1 MPPQEGLERVSAAA
15 ASESGSGAE
24 STGIGLHSV
33 LQGAKAG
40 GGRAWLTAQPGVGEV
55 PCGCESERRVF
66 TVDSCERTGVGAE
79 RATTTFHFALPVAL
93 VPRPTSRRASLGE
106 ATPDASEMESIP
118 SSCTPSAAASSAS
131 DSEATSSTAHP
142 PRRAAVRRAGASA
155 GPQPRRV
162 SADFSDAFDDISQD
176 SMRKQE
182 EAAAEAAA
190 AAETSLVESP
200 ILVPWL
206 ASRLAN
212 SSRNTEGEHFFGCD
226 RPERRTLPCAR
237 RLLDLE
243 RATPL
248 PAPPPSPPISPPKD
262 ADLSAAAIGGARV
275 IPQTTTLTCGIAAPP
290 PPSPPPS
297 PPPPPPPPSAP
308 PPPPYLHRT
317 ARRYL
322 LTVFRRLG
330 AHPASRALGAG
341 SDERCSIAELSESVR
356 LRGVRPFAAIDP
368 DGSWR
373 ANRFVEL
380 ALGEGAAGGRMADVV
395 VLDNNVPHSGAPD
408 SSRCGSSSSQ
418 DGVV

>member
-1 MPPQEGLERVSAAA
+1 MAHERSWMAEGLERVSAAA

-40 GGRAWLTAQPGVGEV
+40 GGRAWLTAQPGVG
-55 PCGCESERRVF
+55 
-66 TVDSCERTGVGAE
+66 AE

-118 SSCTPSAAASSAS
+118 SS
-131 DSEATSSTAHP
+131 
-142 PRRAAVRRAGASA
+142 AAVRRAGASA

-162 SADFSDAFDDISQD
+162 SADFSDA
-176 SMRKQE
+176 
-182 EAAAEAAA
+182 
-190 AAETSLVESP
+190 
-200 ILVPWL
+200 
-206 ASRLAN
+206 
-212 SSRNTEGEHFFGCD
+212 
-226 RPERRTLPCAR
+226 
-237 RLLDLE
+237 
-243 RATPL
+243 
-248 PAPPPSPPISPPKD
+248 
-262 ADLSAAAIGGARV
+262 
-275 IPQTTTLTCGIAAPP
+275 
-290 PPSPPPS
+290 
-297 PPPPPPPPSAP
+297 
-308 PPPPYLHRT
+308 
-317 ARRYL
+317 YL

-395 VLDNNVPHSGAPD
+395 VLDNNSEERELLEEGNVDLVISK
-408 SSRCGSSSSQ
+408 
-418 DGVV
+418 DGVATLEHRLREAGQSPY